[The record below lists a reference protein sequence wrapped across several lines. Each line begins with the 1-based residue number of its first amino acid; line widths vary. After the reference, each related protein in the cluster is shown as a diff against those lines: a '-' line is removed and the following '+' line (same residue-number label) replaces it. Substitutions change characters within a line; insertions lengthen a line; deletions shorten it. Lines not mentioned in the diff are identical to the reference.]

1 MKQSSLHYD
10 FLLLNPS
17 VGEEDISCL
26 HPLRTQ
32 SDFLT
37 GMLSQSRHAGNK
49 FFLGDIDFKKPA
61 AQYFP
66 GGRRMTFLQLVEL
79 LDASLSR
86 APAHS
91 GEIMASTSQ

>member
-37 GMLSQSRHAGNK
+37 GMLSAICMPEINFFYAILISKNPRRNISPAG
-49 FFLGDIDFKKPA
+49 A
-61 AQYFP
+61 A
-66 GGRRMTFLQLVEL
+66 
-79 LDASLSR
+79 
-86 APAHS
+86 
-91 GEIMASTSQ
+91 